1 MVRFQ
6 DTSSLFIIAYY
17 FPKIAYVA
25 IVKYQLALMWSYAD
39 GIVKFCASHKV
50 K

>member
-6 DTSSLFIIAYY
+6 DTSSLFTISYY
-17 FPKIAYVA
+17 FPKIAYVD